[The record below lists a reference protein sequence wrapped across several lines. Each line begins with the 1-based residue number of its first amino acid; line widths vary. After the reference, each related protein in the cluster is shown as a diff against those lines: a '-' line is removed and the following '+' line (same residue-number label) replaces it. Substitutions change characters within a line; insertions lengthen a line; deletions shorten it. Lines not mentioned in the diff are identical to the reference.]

1 MSCFRSAA
9 SFTRFAAPLANPSEG
24 ATLATSVAKV
34 LACLASVLLYLNGD
48 LDDGL
53 PQVSELAIAIQ
64 EELGAENSQPRVLY
78 SNVSLNIR
86 KYQRTPLTDLI
97 HWIRS

>member
-1 MSCFRSAA
+1 MMSCFRSAA
-9 SFTRFAAPLANPSEG
+9 SFTQFAPPLANPSEG
-24 ATLATSVAKV
+24 AALATSVAKV

-64 EELGAENSQPRVLY
+64 EELGSWVRKTLSQEFSTRMCPQIFV
-78 SNVSLNIR
+78 NIR
-86 KYQRTPLTDLI
+86 GH
-97 HWIRS
+97 HWQT

>member
-1 MSCFRSAA
+1 MMSCFRSA
-9 SFTRFAAPLANPSEG
+9 SFTRFAPPANPSEG
-24 ATLATSVAKV
+24 AALATSVAKV

-78 SNVSLNIR
+78 SNVSPHIR
-86 KYQRTPLTDLI
+86 KYQSPGH
-97 HWIRS
+97 HWQT